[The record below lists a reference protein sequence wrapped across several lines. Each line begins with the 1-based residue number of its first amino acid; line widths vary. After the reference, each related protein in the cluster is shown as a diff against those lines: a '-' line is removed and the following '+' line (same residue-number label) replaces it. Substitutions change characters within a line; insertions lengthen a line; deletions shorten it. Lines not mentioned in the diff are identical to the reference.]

1 MMRFLVRLTGLFALA
16 GAVIALVVD
25 GAKSVAA
32 SALVLTSLGE
42 AWIAASPGSLAALET
57 NLATHL
63 GQVAADALVGAIMAL
78 PVSLFFGALGAL
90 LVLAA
95 RPAHYRVVV

>member
-25 GAKSVAA
+25 GAKSLAA

-42 AWIAASPGSLAALET
+42 AWGAASPGSLAAARSG
-57 NLATHL
+57 LAAHL
-63 GQVAADALVGAIMAL
+63 GRVAADAVAGAIMAL

-95 RPAHYRVVV
+95 RPVRYRVAA